1 MLSPFLLGR
10 NIMLKR
16 TLPQLREPTIST
28 PRSIKPLGQAC
39 ALALA
44 ATFALTAGPAV
55 AGPSI
60 ARQEAQLQ
68 LKADQ
73 AGQASE
79 QLKLKADEQTLK
91 ADTRSGRMAA
101 ESPDAEK
108 VYRDQMYLK
117 GEKKDLAADKSGSLQ
132 MKEDKTALASD
143 RQQLKMDR
151 TMLAADTRS
160 GKMAAESKD
169 ADAVYNDH
177 QYLRGEKKDIAA
189 DKAKLEAH

>member
-1 MLSPFLLGR
+1 
-10 NIMLKR
+10 MLKR